1 MDDMH
6 PNEGTA
12 PEPQQDPS
20 AAGAPDTPAPQPA
33 PDTPPAAP
41 ETPPADVPP
50 PAGTAAPADVPPTPE
65 PQQPAAQ
72 APLAPEAQQPPTQQP
87 KRSGVPAGC
96 VATLVSLVVAAIV
109 GFVAGI
115 GGATLVT
122 NDRAVDGGGERAI
135 AVVDGE
141 TAEPVSAAAAVAVP
155 SVVNIDVTGDV
166 PADPDELPEGHPGV
180 PRSGSG
186 SGVAFMNTPE
196 GTTYLITNDHVV
208 ADAEEIIVTDIDG
221 ERYDA
226 ELVGTDANTDIAV
239 VEIPAEL
246 PAIQLGDSGD
256 LVVGEL
262 VVAIGSPFGLQQSVT
277 SGVVSALGR
286 SLPNSFS
293 GDFGVYP
300 LVDVIQTDAAI
311 NPGNSG
317 GALVDRAGSLIGI
330 NTAIYSSTGDN
341 DGIGFAVPVNIA
353 QRVATEII
361 ETGSASAPFLGIV
374 GQTVTEVLAEE
385 EGFAVT
391 EGALVIEIEPET
403 GAAEAGVEAD
413 DIIVSF
419 DGEEVRSMDDL
430 ILAVRRTV
438 VGDTVAIE
446 LYRGDELMEME
457 IVIGEKPDSL

>member
-1 MDDMH
+1 
-6 PNEGTA
+6 
-12 PEPQQDPS
+12 
-20 AAGAPDTPAPQPA
+20 
-33 PDTPPAAP
+33 
-41 ETPPADVPP
+41 
-50 PAGTAAPADVPPTPE
+50 
-65 PQQPAAQ
+65 
-72 APLAPEAQQPPTQQP
+72 
-87 KRSGVPAGC
+87 
-96 VATLVSLVVAAIV
+96 VATLVSLIVAAIV

-122 NDRAVDGGGERAI
+122 NDRVIRTGDGEQAI

-141 TAEPVSAAAAVAVP
+141 TTEPVAAVAIVAAP

-166 PADPDELPEGHPGV
+166 PADSEELPDGHPGV

-186 SGVAFMNTPE
+186 SGVAFMNTAD
-196 GTTYLITNDHVV
+196 GSTYVITNDHVV
-208 ADAEEIIVTDIDG
+208 SGADEIVVTDIDG
-221 ERYDA
+221 ESYDA
-226 ELVGTDANTDIAV
+226 TLIGTDANTDIAV
-239 VEIPAEL
+239 VEVQTEL
-246 PAIQLGDSGD
+246 PAIQLGDSD
-256 LVVGEL
+256 DIAVGEL

-277 SGVVSALGR
+277 SGVVSATGR

-317 GALVDRAGSLIGI
+317 GALVDRVGSLIGI

-341 DGIGFAVPVNIA
+341 DGIGFAVPVSIA

-374 GQTVTEVLAEE
+374 GQTVTEVLADE
-385 EGFAVT
+385 EGLAVS

-413 DIIVSF
+413 DVIVSF
-419 DGEEVRSMDDL
+419 GGEEVRSMDEL
-430 ILAVRRTV
+430 ILAVRRTA
-438 VGDTVAIE
+438 VGDTVTIE
-446 LYRGDELMEME
+446 LYRGDEMMELD